1 MKTIQ
6 IVKSVEPLNR
16 EPLGTV
22 IVKTVEPLNR
32 GPRFNDSTI
41 QRFNGFCLLVLLL
54 AVCPLARAQTPT
66 PVTLPV
72 TLSVTFPAPLQT
84 NFFVTNLYVT
94 NVINNVTNYF
104 VTVTNN
110 YLTIITNVVSARPVV
125 DMTNNVIAWP
135 GAGRD
140 LYREITIPTAF
151 TLGAIP
157 AGSVFVLQIR
167 NLAGFPITWPA
178 GLQVI
183 GALPTNEVRSAV
195 VFAEVH
201 GEVWVS
207 R

>member
-1 MKTIQ
+1 MKKNQ
-6 IVKSVEPLNR
+6 SRSNR
-16 EPLGTV
+16 S
-22 IVKTVEPLNR
+22 K
-32 GPRFNDSTI
+32 
-41 QRFNGFCLLVLLL
+41 QRQQRPKGNFLLL
-54 AVCPLARAQTPT
+54 CSLCYLLFNCFGLPARAQTPL

-72 TLSVTFPAPLQT
+72 TLSVSFPAPPQT
-84 NFFVTNLYVT
+84 NLFVTNVYVT
-94 NVINNVTNYF
+94 NVVTYVTNNF
-104 VTVTNN
+104 VTVTNT
-110 YLTIITNVVSARPVV
+110 YVTIITNVVVSTRLVV

-157 AGSVFVLQIR
+157 AGSVFVLQLR
-167 NLAGFPITWPA
+167 NLTGFPITWPA

-183 GALPTNEVRSAV
+183 GVLPTNEVRSAV

>member
-1 MKTIQ
+1 MKTNPEES
-6 IVKSVEPLNR
+6 KSKSMSKSKR
-16 EPLGTV
+16 R
-22 IVKTVEPLNR
+22 IYADAR
-32 GPRFNDSTI
+32 
-41 QRFNGFCLLVLLL
+41 VLAL
-54 AVCPLARAQTPT
+54 ALALALALPLAAQTPL

-72 TLSVTFPAPLQT
+72 TLSVSFPAPPQT
-84 NFFVTNLYVT
+84 NLFVTYVT
-94 NVINNVTNYF
+94 NVTYVTMTTNTF

-110 YLTIITNVVSARPVV
+110 YLTNITNVVSARPVV

-140 LYREITIPTAF
+140 LYREITIPTVF

-157 AGSVFVLQIR
+157 PGAVFVLQIR
-167 NLAGFPITWPA
+167 NLAGFAITWPA

-195 VFAEVH
+195 VFAETH
-201 GEVWVS
+201 GEIWVS

>member
-1 MKTIQ
+1 
-6 IVKSVEPLNR
+6 
-16 EPLGTV
+16 
-22 IVKTVEPLNR
+22 
-32 GPRFNDSTI
+32 
-41 QRFNGFCLLVLLL
+41 
-54 AVCPLARAQTPT
+54 
-66 PVTLPV
+66 
-72 TLSVTFPAPLQT
+72 
-84 NFFVTNLYVT
+84 
-94 NVINNVTNYF
+94 VTNYF
-104 VTVTNN
+104 VTVTNT
-110 YLTIITNVVSARPVV
+110 YVTIITNVVVSTRLVV

-157 AGSVFVLQIR
+157 AGSVFVLQMR

-183 GALPTNEVRSAV
+183 GVLPTNEVRSAV

>member
-1 MKTIQ
+1 MKTNQKAEKLKFRKADMLIL
-6 IVKSVEPLNR
+6 ILISVFQCFS
-16 EPLGTV
+16 V
-22 IVKTVEPLNR
+22 SA
-32 GPRFNDSTI
+32 F
-41 QRFNGFCLLVLLL
+41 
-54 AVCPLARAQTPT
+54 AQTPL

-72 TLSVTFPAPLQT
+72 TLSVTFPAPPQ
-84 NFFVTNLYVT
+84 TNLY
-94 NVINNVTNYF
+94 VTNYF
-104 VTVTNN
+104 VTVTNT
-110 YLTIITNVVSARPVV
+110 YVTIITNVVVSTRLVV

-157 AGSVFVLQIR
+157 PGSVFVLQMR

-195 VFAEVH
+195 VFAETH